1 MRLCPNCGKIA
12 DYNSYFGAYICSSC
26 TWQDD
31 TPNRERVK
39 KFTSTFTCNENG
51 QKREG
56 KREQQQK
63 LCC

>member
-1 MRLCPNCGKIA
+1 MRLCPKCGKIA
-12 DYNSYFGAYICSSC
+12 DYNSYFGAYICSNC

-39 KFTSTFTCNENG
+39 NRHNFTDGKSD
-51 QKREG
+51 QKRTT
-56 KREQQQK
+56 KK